1 MFRTIQIGL
10 AKIGIAVH
18 NPFTDE
24 CTQDFGC
31 CCKKCGKYWL
41 RISQNMLPLRRAI
54 EYMPTHPVGHPE
66 RKFKQIKKYYLF
78 NFLIL
83 IKYGKGV

>member
-1 MFRTIQIGL
+1 
-10 AKIGIAVH
+10 
-18 NPFTDE
+18 
-24 CTQDFGC
+24 
-31 CCKKCGKYWL
+31 
-41 RISQNMLPLRRAI
+41 MLPLRRAI